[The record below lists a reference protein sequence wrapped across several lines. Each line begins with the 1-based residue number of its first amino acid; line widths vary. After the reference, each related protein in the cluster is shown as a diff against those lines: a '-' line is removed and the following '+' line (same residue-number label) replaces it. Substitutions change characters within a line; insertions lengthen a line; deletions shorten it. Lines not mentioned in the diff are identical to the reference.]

1 MASII
6 AAMDALPAA
15 IFSAADVRAMDRHA
29 IEAGGIPA
37 HDLMQRAGAA
47 AFQCLRHAWP
57 GARQIA
63 VLSGAGNN
71 AGDGFVIARLAREA
85 GMVVQVACVG
95 DPRRL
100 AGAAAEAFRDFAAA
114 GGSHRPFEPGVLS
127 GAELIVDALLGIGID
142 RDVEGP
148 MRAAIEAANA
158 ERVPIFA
165 LDLPSGLDAETGR
178 VRGAAIRAARTM
190 TFLALKSGLYLG
202 DAPDHVGQLEFA
214 GLGLPPPS
222 QWKPRLMRLDAAAVA
237 AMLPPRRS
245 SAHKGEFGRV
255 LVIGGHAMPG
265 AARLT
270 GEAALRAGA
279 GVVTVATSAASVAAI
294 VCERPELIVRPAA
307 PAELARLAGAADAV
321 AIGPGL
327 GLDDGAAALFD
338 AIAADGCMLI
348 VDADALTL
356 LSRRPRRNARWV
368 LTPHPGE
375 AARLLGCD
383 TADIQRDRLGSA
395 ARIAE
400 RYGGSCLL
408 KGARTIVATAEGTPW
423 VCDRGNPGMATA
435 GSGDVLTGVVAA
447 LIAGGS
453 EPPLAAA
460 AGAWIHATAG
470 DRAAGLQPRGLIAG
484 DLLAEIR
491 HVVNAPWN

>member
-1 MASII
+1 
-6 AAMDALPAA
+6 MDALPAA

-37 HDLMQRAGAA
+37 HELMQRAGSA
-47 AFQCLRHAWP
+47 AFDCLRRAWP
-57 GARQIA
+57 AAGRIA
-63 VLSGAGNN
+63 VLCGAGNN
-71 AGDGFVIARLAREA
+71 AGDGFVVARLAQEA
-85 GMVVQVACVG
+85 GLSVQVACVG
-95 DPRRL
+95 DPGRL
-100 AGAAAEAFRDFAAA
+100 KGAAAQALRDFAAA
-114 GGSHRPFEPGVLS
+114 GGSHRPFERSVRS

-148 MRAAIEAANA
+148 MREAIEAANA
-158 ERVPIFA
+158 HGAPIFA
-165 LDLPSGLDAETGR
+165 LDLPSGLDAETGLA
-178 VRGAAIRAARTM
+178 RGAAIRATRTM
-190 TFLALKSGLYLG
+190 SFLALKSGLFLG
-202 DAPDHVGQLEFA
+202 AAPDHVGLLEFA
-214 GLGLPPPS
+214 GLGLPPPLH
-222 QWKPRLMRLDAAAVA
+222 WKPRLMRLEAADIA
-237 AMLPPRRS
+237 AMLPPRRPG
-245 SAHKGEFGRV
+245 AHKGEFGRV

-265 AARLT
+265 AARLA

-279 GVVTVATSAASVAAI
+279 GIVTVATSAANVAAI
-294 VCERPELIVRPAA
+294 ACERPELIVRSATS
-307 PAELARLAGAADAV
+307 AELAPLVLAADAV

-327 GLDDGAAALFD
+327 GLDESAATLFD
-338 AIAADGCMLI
+338 AIAGLDRALV

-356 LSRRPRRNARWV
+356 LSRRPRRNERWV

-375 AARLLGCD
+375 AARLLACD

-395 ARIAE
+395 TRIAE

-408 KGARTIVATAEGTPW
+408 KGARTIVAAAEGKPW

-447 LIAGGS
+447 LIAGGAES
-453 EPPLAAA
+453 PAAAA

-470 DRAAGLQPRGLIAG
+470 DRAAGAHPRGLIAG

-491 HVVNAPWN
+491 SVVNSPWS